1 MASSLMSLIDQSGSS
16 SPGSS
21 PGQGHCVVFLGKTLS
36 QCLSIYL
43 FSMQPGLQMG
53 SGEFIAEDNP
63 GMDRHPI

>member
-1 MASSLMSLIDQSGSS
+1 MGTLCSVLGQDTLLM
-16 SPGSS
+16 P
-21 PGQGHCVVFLGKTLS
+21 
-36 QCLSIYL
+36 